1 MAASTSHALVRFPRK
16 PEKRELIF
24 AAARRI
30 VSEVGFHETSIAA
43 VAAASGISTGSVYS
57 YFASKAELMAHVV
70 AVVSQREIAVLSE
83 IVSAEGPV
91 AERLVAAVETFAR
104 RAFRNRRLAWSMI
117 AEPADPAVD
126 ATRLDYR
133 RAVALQFQ
141 KLVREGIEA
150 GEFRSVDVEAAA
162 AAIVGGFMEALVGPL
177 SPDHPIP
184 AGRAKA
190 IAEALADLAWHAV
203 RNNKLETSE

>member
-1 MAASTSHALVRFPRK
+1 
-16 PEKRELIF
+16 
-24 AAARRI
+24 
-30 VSEVGFHETSIAA
+30 
-43 VAAASGISTGSVYS
+43 
-57 YFASKAELMAHVV
+57 MAHVV

>member
-1 MAASTSHALVRFPRK
+1 MVVSPSPSHLPRN
-16 PEKRELIF
+16 RERRDQIL

-30 VSEVGFHETSIAA
+30 VSDVGFHEASIAA

-57 YFASKAELMAHVV
+57 YFASKAELMAQVV
-70 AVVSQREIAVLSE
+70 ACVSEREVTVLAE
-83 IVSAEGPV
+83 IVAADGPV

-126 ATRLDYR
+126 ATRLHYR
-133 RAVALQFQ
+133 RAIALLFQ
-141 KLVREGIEA
+141 KLVREGIEE
-150 GEFRSVDVEAAA
+150 GHFRSVDVEAAA

-177 SPDHPIP
+177 SPDHTVP
-184 AGRAKA
+184 AGRGEA
-190 IAEALADLAWHAV
+190 IAAALADLAWHAV
-203 RNNKLETSE
+203 RNDKQEGAR